1 MRSFGGLS
9 IEETAELLELSPA
22 TIKRHWST
30 AGPLA
35 APRNEQGRA
44 DMTPESWERVCEVF
58 GQVMELAPEIPTPVG
73 QPLRL
78 YP

>member
-1 MRSFGGLS
+1 
-9 IEETAELLELSPA
+9 
-22 TIKRHWST
+22 
-30 AGPLA
+30 
-35 APRNEQGRA
+35 
-44 DMTPESWERVCEVF
+44 MTPESWERVCEVF